1 MSRAVKRL
9 FPRKRFRD
17 SSIKQWTE
25 WDNKKE
31 ESNSLIKDW
40 SQEIKLAPQQNMRF
54 NLTKNFI
61 RSFQPIFALTW
72 HGFLSVSVL
81 LRYFPFLDPKIV
93 TLKEGVSR
101 FSTGLPTCFA
111 QTTMCGLCNIYAKK
125 VNLVPSVSPLSIL
138 SRTREDERGM
148 KWE

>member
-1 MSRAVKRL
+1 
-9 FPRKRFRD
+9 
-17 SSIKQWTE
+17 
-25 WDNKKE
+25 
-31 ESNSLIKDW
+31 
-40 SQEIKLAPQQNMRF
+40 MRF

-125 VNLVPSVSPLSIL
+125 VNLVPFVSLLSIL
-138 SRTREDERGM
+138 SRTLEDERGM